1 MHALQALEARDTK
14 RSGRGT
20 KKGQEVEGKKITP
33 TSEKTF
39 AISVVERLREAGHTA
54 LWAGG
59 CVRDLLMGNEPSDY
73 DVATSATPEQ
83 VRALFGHRRTLTVGM
98 SFGVVIVLGNRGQA
112 EQVEVATFRTD
123 AAYSDGRHPDAVV
136 FSSPQEDAQRRD
148 FTINGMFFDPL
159 TQVVIDYVGGE
170 ADLQRGCLRAIG
182 CADDRIGE
190 DKLRMLRAVRFAAR
204 FGFDIEAATREAIA
218 RHAAEVTCVSGERLW
233 TEISKTLETPRAA
246 WAVEEW
252 FELGLLQYILPEL
265 HAHWPQQRTAANRL
279 LASLTT
285 TRAAPTAAESS
296 THGIAQADWLDRLA
310 ALLWNATQGAAI
322 ETVVQSFKQRLKP
335 SNEVS
340 DMLRYCISAQREL
353 DHAAHKPWSQVQPLL
368 IAPNAHRAVRL
379 FEARVSLADARQA
392 TEMRDTLAWLQRHL
406 SLPTA
411 ELNPEPW
418 VSGADLI
425 ALGLEPSSR
434 FRELLG
440 AARRMQLDRQLLD
453 RPAALAW
460 LRAQVGA

>member
-1 MHALQALEARDTK
+1 MAR
-14 RSGRGT
+14 RR
-20 KKGQEVEGKKITP
+20 GKKIIP
-33 TSEKTF
+33 TSEKAF
-39 AISVVERLREAGHTA
+39 ALSVVERLREAGHTA

-73 DVATSATPEQ
+73 DVATSATPDQ
-83 VRALFGHRRTLTVGM
+83 VRQLFGYRRTLPVGV

-159 TQVVIDYVGGE
+159 TQAVIDYVGGE
-170 ADLQRGCLRAIG
+170 ADLQRGWLRAIG

-204 FGFDIEAATREAIA
+204 FGFEIEAATRKAIA

-233 TEISKTLETPRAA
+233 IEINKTLETSRAA
-246 WAVEEW
+246 WAVEQW
-252 FELGLLQYILPEL
+252 FELGLLQHILPEL
-265 HAHWPQQRTAANRL
+265 YTHWPQQRAAANRL
-279 LASLTT
+279 LASLTITRPADT
-285 TRAAPTAAESS
+285 TAGSS
-296 THGIAQADWLDRLA
+296 TNGIAQADWFDRLV
-310 ALLWNATQGAAI
+310 ALLWNATQDAAV
-322 ETVVQSFKQRLKP
+322 ENAVQSLKQRLKP
-335 SNEVS
+335 SNEVR
-340 DMLRYCISAQREL
+340 DMLRYCISAQCVL
-353 DHAAHKPWSQVQPLL
+353 DDAPHRPWSQVQPLL
-368 IAPNAHRAVRL
+368 IAPYAHRAVRL
-379 FEARVSLADARQA
+379 FEARVSLADAQRA
-392 TEMRDTLAWLQRHL
+392 NEMRDTIAWLHRQL
-406 SLPTA
+406 VLPAA
-411 ELNPEPW
+411 ELNPDPW
-418 VSGADLI
+418 VSGGDLI

-434 FRELLG
+434 FRQLLG

-460 LRAQVGA
+460 LRAQVGSSPGT

>member
-1 MHALQALEARDTK
+1 MVAT
-14 RSGRGT
+14 G
-20 KKGQEVEGKKITP
+20 
-33 TSEKTF
+33 EKAF
-39 AISVVERLREAGHTA
+39 AISVVERLREAGYTA

-83 VRALFGHRRTLTVGM
+83 VRQLFGHRRTLPVGM
-98 SFGVVIVLGNRGQA
+98 SFGVVIVLGNRGQT

-136 FSSPQEDAQRRD
+136 FSTPQADAQRRD

-159 TQVVIDYVGGE
+159 TQAVIDYVGGE

-190 DKLRMLRAVRFAAR
+190 DKLRMLRAVRIAAQ
-204 FGFDIEAATREAIA
+204 FGFDIESATREAIA

-233 TEISKTLETPRAA
+233 TEIRKTLATPRAA

-252 FELGLLQYILPEL
+252 FALGLLQHILPEL
-265 HAHWPQQRTAANRL
+265 HVHWPVQRAAANRL
-279 LASLTT
+279 LTSLTT
-285 TRAAPTAAESS
+285 TQ
-296 THGIAQADWLDRLA
+296 QADWLDRLC
-310 ALLWNATQGAAI
+310 ALLWNATQDAAI
-322 ETVVQSFKQRLKP
+322 ENAVQSLKQRLKQ

-340 DMLRYCISAQREL
+340 DVLRYCIAAQRVL
-353 DHAAHKPWSQVQPLL
+353 DDAPHKPWSQVQPLL

-379 FEARVSLADARQA
+379 FEARLSLADAQRA
-392 TEMRDTLAWLQRHL
+392 SEMRDTIAWLHRQL

-411 ELNPEPW
+411 QLNPDPW
-418 VSGADLI
+418 VSGEDLI

-440 AARRMQLDRQLLD
+440 AVRRMQLDQQLLD

-460 LRAQVGA
+460 LRDQVGS

>member
-1 MHALQALEARDTK
+1 MLEARDAK

-83 VRALFGHRRTLTVGM
+83 VRALFGHRRTLPVGM

-159 TQVVIDYVGGE
+159 TQVVVDYVGEKPICSE
-170 ADLQRGCLRAIG
+170 AA
-182 CADDRIGE
+182 CAR
-190 DKLRMLRAVRFAAR
+190 LAVQMIALAKTNCACCAQCFAAR

-233 TEISKTLETPRAA
+233 IEINKTLETSRRLGSRA
-246 WAVEEW
+246 VV
-252 FELGLLQYILPEL
+252 
-265 HAHWPQQRTAANRL
+265 
-279 LASLTT
+279 
-285 TRAAPTAAESS
+285 RAGVA
-296 THGIAQADWLDRLA
+296 
-310 ALLWNATQGAAI
+310 
-322 ETVVQSFKQRLKP
+322 
-335 SNEVS
+335 
-340 DMLRYCISAQREL
+340 
-353 DHAAHKPWSQVQPLL
+353 AAHPTRIACPL
-368 IAPNAHRAVRL
+368 APASARL
-379 FEARVSLADARQA
+379 QIVF
-392 TEMRDTLAWLQRHL
+392 
-406 SLPTA
+406 
-411 ELNPEPW
+411 
-418 VSGADLI
+418 
-425 ALGLEPSSR
+425 
-434 FRELLG
+434 
-440 AARRMQLDRQLLD
+440 
-453 RPAALAW
+453 
-460 LRAQVGA
+460 